1 MVDRTIGQKVG
12 QWILNIKTLI
22 ALLVTTLPLIG
33 GSVAYFQ
40 YDNIKSAVSE
50 PKIEKPIVE
59 NAAHV
64 APQPIATPPP
74 VKDYDLIINE
84 LIKANKVQNGK
95 ISVLSD
101 KINKLEAH
109 SVKIDSRFG
118 ALKTWVGWK
127 E

>member
-22 ALLVTTLPLIG
+22 ALLVTTLPIIG

-40 YDNIKSAVSE
+40 HENIKSAVSE
-50 PKIEKPIVE
+50 PKIDKPAVE
-59 NAAHV
+59 TITYV
-64 APQPIATPPP
+64 TPPS

-84 LIKANKVQNGK
+84 LTRVNRAQSGEIKALTKRV
-95 ISVLSD
+95 
-101 KINKLEAH
+101 NKLEAH
-109 SVKIDSRFG
+109 SAKIDSRFG